1 LGGVIINLD
10 IGRTIQQMA
19 DLAHLTADEMVKQ
32 YWQHETFHQYEKGQ
46 ITDEEFKAFLRGHFR
61 IEASDEALHA
71 AWNAMILDIP
81 TERLN
86 LLNKL
91 KEDYQLFLLSN
102 TNNIHLQRVNEVFVP
117 LNGEVLDD
125 YFYQAYYSHQMGMRK
140 PDREIYDKVIE
151 DHQLNPETTLF
162 LDDNKGNLEGAKSV
176 GLQTYWVENPNQLKA
191 LFNAEKI

>member
-1 LGGVIINLD
+1 MGGVIINLD
-10 IGRTIQQMA
+10 IGLTIRQMA
-19 DLAHLTADEMVKQ
+19 NLADLSADEMVEQ
-32 YWQHETFHQYEKGQ
+32 YWQHENFHAYERGK
-46 ITDEEFKAFLRGHFR
+46 ISDEEFKAFLRDHFD
-61 IEASDEALHA
+61 IKASDEALHT

-140 PDREIYDKVIE
+140 PDREIYDKVIA